1 MCGVC
6 VVGVRIAVGVVGLVG
21 LQDEIC
27 AGKSTVR
34 VGVGL

>member
-1 MCGVC
+1 MRGVC
-6 VVGVRIAVGVVGLVG
+6 VVGIRIAVGVVGLVG

-27 AGKSTVR
+27 AGKSAAR